1 MQVHYKYIKQQI
13 STYLLWWSPKTAV
26 ILAHRTQYF
35 LWFLKSQISQA
46 WYFKDK
52 KRYIEL
58 TLFATK
64 FHKHLLSNSFTD
76 SGLMQKIVPLWF

>member
-1 MQVHYKYIKQQI
+1 MMVTEDSCYFSSIEHNT
-13 STYLLWWSPKTAV
+13 SCDSLNPKFPKPD
-26 ILAHRTQYF
+26 IL
-35 LWFLKSQISQA
+35 KI
-46 WYFKDK
+46 K